1 MDDLGVTVHD
11 YLDVIR
17 RRKVPFLLVLVLF
30 PVIVYFSTE
39 SDAPRFRSSVRV
51 KIEDPPAHQPLFK
64 EIGGS
69 FQGESSL
76 ATQIEIIRSE
86 SLAAELVR
94 ALKQEQYQ
102 EAKLRGAASVWPEL
116 DDERRARRLLVRDIE
131 AEAVPGTKIIQIKVT
146 ADSEEKAKRLVNTL
160 ADVYVDYSVRR
171 KRERMAGTLEFIN
184 EQLEKLRQE
193 RIDEEKAL
201 WAYKSNTRFE
211 TVDTGMQ
218 RLSSL
223 ENLYVNTVIERQIDE
238 TRLEEIKRLLSEQK
252 RQVLPEIS
260 HYTSP
265 LVERFRDK
273 LSELEYER
281 ALLLREFTPEH
292 QEVKDLTYEIEQTQQ
307 VLAEE
312 VKGLMDADL
321 PSLDPLATYKNLLNE
336 MIDLQLSISTQKRRE
351 AVLAKTVDHYV
362 NQLENLADKEIEVSR
377 LKYKIEVKKNTYER
391 FLQKKEQVELSI
403 AMETGDVQVLDYAF
417 SALNLTGH
425 QKATTMA
432 WSVVAA
438 LLGAT
443 GIAFFLDMN
452 DKRIKNESE
461 VKKILGLPL
470 MGMVPKIRLPRRGGL
485 VETVAHYEEG
495 TPYAESFRK
504 LRTQIEFKSIDT
516 PLKTIL
522 CTSTRQEEG
531 KTTVITNLG
540 ISFAQKGERVLI
552 VDCDLRRPALHKN
565 FATRRS
571 PGLSDILVEDTA
583 WQQVVQETEIPNLYI
598 LTSGERPRNPSELLG
613 SARMKTL
620 IQQFSAQFDRVL
632 FDISSVLAV
641 TDSAVLGPI
650 CDGVILTVKA
660 MEVPRDYI
668 LQAIEM
674 LNSVGSNMLGV
685 ALNGVKIS
693 RRSYYYYYYSEEALA
708 GGNST
713 AAAQP
718 S

>member
-1 MDDLGVTVHD
+1 
-11 YLDVIR
+11 
-17 RRKVPFLLVLVLF
+17 
-30 PVIVYFSTE
+30 
-39 SDAPRFRSSVRV
+39 
-51 KIEDPPAHQPLFK
+51 
-64 EIGGS
+64 
-69 FQGESSL
+69 
-76 ATQIEIIRSE
+76 
-86 SLAAELVR
+86 
-94 ALKQEQYQ
+94 
-102 EAKLRGAASVWPEL
+102 
-116 DDERRARRLLVRDIE
+116 
-131 AEAVPGTKIIQIKVT
+131 
-146 ADSEEKAKRLVNTL
+146 
-160 ADVYVDYSVRR
+160 
-171 KRERMAGTLEFIN
+171 
-184 EQLEKLRQE
+184 
-193 RIDEEKAL
+193 
-201 WAYKSNTRFE
+201 
-211 TVDTGMQ
+211 MQ
-218 RLSSL
+218 RLSNL
-223 ENLYVNTVIERQIDE
+223 ETLYVNTVIERQIDE
-238 TRLEEIKRLLSEQK
+238 TRLEEIKRLLGEQK

-312 VKGLMDADL
+312 VKGLMEADL
-321 PSLDPLATYKNLLNE
+321 PTLDPLATYKNLLNE

-377 LKYKIEVKKNTYER
+377 LRYKIEVKKNTYER

-417 SALNLTGH
+417 SALDLTGH

-432 WSVVAA
+432 WSMVAA

-452 DKRIKNESE
+452 DKRIKNEGE
-461 VKKILGLPL
+461 VKKVLGLPL
-470 MGMVPKIRLPRRGGL
+470 MGMVPKIRLPHRGGL

-552 VDCDLRRPALHKN
+552 VDCDLRRPALHKS

-583 WQQVVQETEIPNLYI
+583 WQQVVQETDIPNLYI

-620 IQQFSAQFDRVL
+620 IEQFSAQFDRVL

-668 LQAIEM
+668 LQAIEI

-708 GGNST
+708 GNHT